1 VALLALLKKMDL
13 VVDAELDYMMG
24 QCERTGESLLAALVK
39 ANLVEDEMVARL
51 LSAHLNLNRV
61 DLDKRQIDPRAL
73 TMLPGAI
80 AYRLRV
86 IPVGLRRADSGDVL
100 YVAMS
105 DPSDAQAL
113 GAVRQLTGMQV
124 QPLVATELAL
134 TRCLARHYPPDE
146 LTDPT
151 PFGLLPPDESLG
163 MSPGASGEVPV
174 VVGQLLSADDE
185 ATLRNV
191 RDAYLSGGRTVSA
204 AGGHDVPAPVEM
216 SEWLTAST
224 QEVLDVYAPLN
235 EATPTGQPTDA
246 DMKWLSERAA
256 GETTAD
262 EAATSEQAAAPAR
275 MDTRVDFVGPT
286 TLVCPD
292 IGLREWL
299 KETLVN
305 VVSTL
310 RTHSDLATAVAENA
324 PAANMV
330 LIHPSNEPYLVSA
343 LKVLRQREIPPRVY
357 VVSANRGF
365 DVLGGVDVRIDPP
378 ENDDALAKVVL
389 DALSPRRR
397 S

>member
-1 VALLALLKKMDL
+1 MALLSLIKKMDL
-13 VVDAELDYMMG
+13 VVDAELDHIKG
-24 QCERTGESLLAALVK
+24 QCERTGEALLAALVR
-39 ANLVEDEMVARL
+39 ANLIDDEMVARL
-51 LSAHLNLNRV
+51 LSAHMNLNRV

-80 AYRLRV
+80 AYRLRA

-113 GAVRQLTGMQV
+113 SAVGRLTGMQV
-124 QPLVATELAL
+124 QALVATEMAL

-146 LTDPT
+146 LTDQT

-163 MSPGASGEVPV
+163 MSPSVSGEVPV
-174 VVGQLLSADDE
+174 VMGEPLTSDAE

-191 RDAYLSGGRTVSA
+191 RDTYLSGGHAVA
-204 AGGHDVPAPVEM
+204 ASGAHSVPAPVEM

-224 QEVLDVYAPLN
+224 HEVLDVYAPLN
-235 EATPTGQPTDA
+235 KATPTGQPTDA
-246 DMKWLSERAA
+246 DLKWLSDRAA
-256 GETTAD
+256 GETATD
-262 EAATSEQAAAPAR
+262 EAATTEQKPPR
-275 MDTRVDFVGPT
+275 QDTRVDFVGPT

-310 RTHSDLATAVAENA
+310 RTHSDLATAVAENT

-330 LIHPSNEPYLVSA
+330 LIHPANEPYLVSA

-357 VVSANRGF
+357 VVSENRGF

-378 ENDDALAKVVL
+378 EDDDELARVVIE
-389 DALSPRRR
+389 ALSPRRR